1 MDSESRSLSVFSVIF
16 SEQSVIKQALGEDE
30 KKKKKIGQRSE
41 PSADRS
47 SPPFFLPRP
56 LSDKSARVF
65 FFFYLPINCT
75 NREAVHKLLLA
86 WRGDFKLT
94 VHASLSPEN
103 TTI

>member
-30 KKKKKIGQRSE
+30 KKKKIGQRSE

-56 LSDKSARVF
+56 LSDNSARVFF

>member
-30 KKKKKIGQRSE
+30 KKKKIGQRSE

-56 LSDKSARVF
+56 L
-65 FFFYLPINCT
+65 
-75 NREAVHKLLLA
+75 
-86 WRGDFKLT
+86 G
-94 VHASLSPEN
+94 
-103 TTI
+103 